1 MSFPAMPKAVHQ
13 FYEGSL
19 AADAELWGAGFAED
33 ALFHDPVGTEPMRGR
48 EEILARFRKVIPLF
62 ERFIGITPIEAYTSG
77 GETAVSWRGAVV
89 TAEGNPVN
97 WSGITVFRLDEEGLI
112 AEARLYFHKGA
123 FAAQAQLGD
132 H

>member
-13 FYEGSL
+13 FYAGSL

-33 ALFHDPVGTEPMRGR
+33 ALFHDPVGSEPIRGR
-48 EEILARFRKVIPLF
+48 EAILAKLRKVIPLF
-62 ERFIGITPIEAYTSG
+62 DPFIGITPIEAYTTG

-89 TAEGNPVN
+89 TTDGNPVN
-97 WSGITVFRLDEEGLI
+97 WSGISVFKLNDEGLI
-112 AEARLYFHKGA
+112 SEARLYFHHGV